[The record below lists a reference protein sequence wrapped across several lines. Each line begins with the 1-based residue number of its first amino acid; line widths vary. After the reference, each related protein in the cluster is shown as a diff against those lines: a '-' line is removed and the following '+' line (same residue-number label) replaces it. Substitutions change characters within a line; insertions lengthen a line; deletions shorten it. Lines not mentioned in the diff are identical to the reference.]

1 MARQG
6 RAGLGWS
13 RGRDR
18 DGQGEAGQGR
28 GIKCG
33 TMQRAMHDTVHR
45 RGERHARLRDRADG
59 RAERMTG
66 QGKGRHTA
74 VGETFCREMHAWQG
88 TRVFFFFWDA
98 VIENPAGLRP
108 SGRGCVPKW
117 DAVNM

>member
-45 RGERHARLRDRADG
+45 RGETCSTARPGGRQGRADD
-59 RAERMTG
+59 RTW
-66 QGKGRHTA
+66 KGAAYCSR
-74 VGETFCREMHAWQG
+74 R
-88 TRVFFFFWDA
+88 D
-98 VIENPAGLRP
+98 IL
-108 SGRGCVPKW
+108 
-117 DAVNM
+117 